1 MKQMLAGFAAH
12 GESAGNVRAGSEA
25 ALHGVADGF
34 VFVLHFFAD
43 LDARLIF
50 SLSLFADVREV
61 VVKYHRAL
69 VHAQGQ
75 NEIGVHHA
83 FIGVDHEFPRNSR
96 SGAARP
102 SRLTKTKF
110 SQVSTLTGTRP
121 FFARSKLQTPSNST
135 MPLSAPSL
143 P

>member
-83 FIGVDHEFPRNSR
+83 FIGVDHEVRINPQI
-96 SGAARP
+96 
-102 SRLTKTKF
+102 KF